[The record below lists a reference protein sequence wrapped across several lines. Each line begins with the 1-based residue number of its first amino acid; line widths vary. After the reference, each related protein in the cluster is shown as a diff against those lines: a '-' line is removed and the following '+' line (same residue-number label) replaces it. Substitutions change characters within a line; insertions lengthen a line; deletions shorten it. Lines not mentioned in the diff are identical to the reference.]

1 MKDNLKIA
9 LRYIISYKA
18 RSLAIALSIILAT
31 SLIVGI
37 GTLSRSA
44 QQAEVDKLKRE
55 TGSDHVYFKDINK
68 NQLEYIKSRKDI
80 KNLGITSHYGYTD
93 PNERLAIN
101 LEYANKNYLT
111 NQSKL
116 IKGHL
121 PKTSNEVVVEKWILN
136 SLGLKPEIN
145 QNITF
150 KLYQKEKPETFK
162 VVGILEDR
170 PIEKNKGTCEI
181 FLNLNESKLDKF
193 SYAYIEFNN
202 GIDINT
208 SIDNIV
214 KNTMLDENSVGKNKM
229 LIESTRENGTL
240 DNSSKYTAITMS
252 LFSGI
257 VIYSIYVI
265 SIYQRIQEYGI
276 LRAIGSTNFK
286 IFKFMFYELF
296 ILALIAIPIGICTGI
311 GGAQIFNRT
320 AGNIQFEGNVTVTPF
335 VIPDKIILLSIGSII
350 LTILIISFFT
360 YLKIRRISPIDSIRK
375 TFGTDKNIN
384 KVNSLISKLTLNI
397 SVTKSISA
405 KNIFRNKKGFIIIIL
420 SMSLGGIMIIKEN
433 YKYSFSDI
441 QNKNGQEET
450 YMNADFI
457 LTNFFLKLNQ
467 SNKADS
473 FKDIK
478 GLNDNQIDKIKN
490 INGIDK
496 VKTASIL
503 DTRIEVDKLNG
514 LDYYNIINSTPYYKD
529 FPLFIKNKNT
539 GKYTMK
545 QKLRGYND
553 EMINS
558 LEKYL
563 VSGSINLE
571 RMKKENLAI
580 LYVPQ
585 VSKTNK
591 YKLSYTPGTG
601 TPAVDIKV
609 GDTIKVKY
617 PKGEI
622 DQDLYIKLKDNYEYL
637 EYEFKVGAIV
647 SYPFADNYLYS
658 GDQGIDVI
666 TSNDYL
672 KKLTGVDKYNVVYV
686 DINKNANVKKI
697 NTLLGEIGSESPGTT
712 TANMLM
718 EKENFDKMTA
728 RALTY
733 AYGIVAV
740 MFIISVFNI
749 INNISYNLTSRT
761 SEFGMLR
768 AIGISER
775 GFKNMILYEGI
786 LYGILSSV
794 ITIVVGLIIQFRM
807 YYTYN
812 FVSYGLGFS
821 IDYKIYILVVLAN
834 IIVGIL
840 ATYIPLRKINKIS
853 IVEAINITE

>member
-1 MKDNLKIA
+1 MKDNLKIV
-9 LRYIISYKA
+9 LRYIKSYKA
-18 RSLAIALSIILAT
+18 RSLAITLSIILAT

-44 QQAEVDKLKRE
+44 QQADVDRFKKDLG
-55 TGSDHVYFKDINK
+55 TDHVYFKDINK
-68 NQLEYIKSRKDI
+68 NQLEYIKSSKDI
-80 KNLGITSHYGYTD
+80 KNLGITAHYGYTD
-93 PNERLAIN
+93 PNEKLPIN

-121 PKTSNEVVVEKWILN
+121 PKANNEVVVEKWVLN
-136 SLGLKPEIN
+136 SMGLKPEIN
-145 QNITF
+145 QNLTF

-170 PIEKNKGTCEI
+170 SIQKKQGMCEI

-193 SYAYIEFNN
+193 SYTYIEFNE
-202 GIDINT
+202 GSDINT
-208 SIDNIV
+208 NIDNIV
-214 KNTMLDENSVGKNKM
+214 KATMLDKNSVGKNKM
-229 LIESTRENGTL
+229 LIEATMENGTL
-240 DNSSKYTAITMS
+240 DNSNKYTAIAMS

-276 LRAIGSTNFK
+276 LRAIGATNFK
-286 IFKFMFYELF
+286 IFKLMFYELF
-296 ILALIAIPIGICTGI
+296 ILALIAIPIGICVGI

-335 VIPDKIILLSIGSII
+335 VIPDKIILLSIGCII

-360 YLKIRRISPIDSIRK
+360 YLKIRRISPIDAIRK

-420 SMSLGGIMIIKEN
+420 SMTLGGIMVIKEN

-441 QNKNGQEET
+441 QNKDGQERT

-457 LTNFFLKLNQ
+457 LTNYLFKLNG
-467 SNKADS
+467 NYKANS

-490 INGIDK
+490 IDGIDK

-503 DTRIEVDKLNG
+503 NTRIDLYKINR
-514 LDYYNIINSTPYYKD
+514 LDHYKMVNSTPYYKD
-529 FPLFIKNKNT
+529 YPLLIKDNTT
-539 GKYTMK
+539 GKYTMR
-545 QKLRGYND
+545 QRLRGYND

-563 VSGSINLE
+563 VHGSINLDK
-571 RMKKENLAI
+571 MKKENLAI

-585 VSKTNK
+585 ISKTNK
-591 YKLSYTPGTG
+591 FNHNYIPGTG
-601 TPAVDIKV
+601 TPVVNTKV
-609 GDTIKVKY
+609 GDTIKIKY

-622 DQDLYIKLKDNYEYL
+622 DTELYEGQKDNYEYL

-647 SYPFADNYLYS
+647 SYPFVDNNMYS
-658 GDQGIDVI
+658 GDFGVDVI
-666 TSNDYL
+666 TSSEYL
-672 KKLTGVDKYNVVYV
+672 KKLTGVDKYNAVYV
-686 DINKNANVKKI
+686 DINENANIKKI
-697 NTLLGEIGSESPGTT
+697 DTLLGKIGSESPGTT
-712 TANMLM
+712 VVNMSV
-718 EKENFDKMTA
+718 EKENSDKMTA
-728 RALTY
+728 RALIY

-740 MFIISVFNI
+740 MFIISVLNI

-786 LYGILSSV
+786 LYGALSSV
-794 ITIVVGLIIQFRM
+794 ITIVVSLIIQFRM
-807 YYTYN
+807 YYTCN